1 MEQEFTTFENK
12 AIGRNISR
20 YRNALE
26 LKAFDVADQLE
37 MKEQSYL
44 KYERGETQITIDFV
58 QKVADVFKV
67 SPLMLLTATPGNIIE
82 NGNNSPIAING
93 ENHTADEQQMGIIAK
108 LIETQIAMNE
118 KIMKLLEKK

>member
-1 MEQEFTTFENK
+1 
-12 AIGRNISR
+12 
-20 YRNALE
+20 
-26 LKAFDVADQLE
+26 
-37 MKEQSYL
+37 MKKQNYL

-67 SPLMLLTATPGNIIE
+67 SPLMLLTVTPGNIIE

-93 ENHTADEQQMGIIAK
+93 ENHTADEQQMGLIAK

-118 KIMKLLEKK
+118 KIMKLLEKKK